1 MYVGVCVR
9 GPRSGKGPWCRSEAL
24 GLEGSVGG
32 TGRVRCSGSLLFS
45 WRLSSFLANSCH
57 MAVRVCPLTLL
68 TLNSGTSSLFR
79 GMAS

>member
-1 MYVGVCVR
+1 MLGCVCV
-9 GPRSGKGPWCRSEAL
+9 GHVQAKVL
-24 GLEGSVGG
+24 GAGLRHLAWKDLWEEL
-32 TGRVRCSGSLLFS
+32 GRVRCSGSLLFS

-68 TLNSGTSSLFR
+68 TLNSGTSLFR